1 MDHHRQENALILTA
15 QVIHQDMDDPKD
27 TNGTDRTQQATE
39 APPAADQ
46 QPAASNE
53 AAGLPKPP
61 DQSEQSKSGAVVK
74 SNPSASIPE
83 LLPLLSI
90 RDSVAF
96 PGTIMPLNIGREKSK
111 RLVEQAVTGNKLIG
125 VVAQRNK
132 ETEDPGLE
140 DMYRIGTACAILKML
155 TLPDGTLNIIVHGLT
170 RFGIE
175 ELASAE
181 PYLVARVHTR
191 EDATQITPELE
202 ALIHTARQSAYR
214 VFELSPNVPDEA
226 RIVLDNIDTPGGVAD
241 FLAANLSVGLV
252 NRQELLET
260 FDVGDRL
267 RKITKALAEQVQLLE
282 LANKIQTQV
291 RDQIDRSQRE
301 YYLQEQLKAIQKEL
315 GETDGRTAEIERLT
329 AAIEKAKMPEPA
341 SREAERELNRLTRIP
356 QASPEYS
363 VALDYVTWLCELPW
377 SVSTQDNLDLRRA
390 EKILDK
396 DHYGLDKVKKRILE
410 FLAVRKLKPEG
421 RGPIL
426 CFLGPPGVGKTSL
439 GQSIA
444 RALGRKFVRMSLG
457 GLHDEAQ
464 LRGHRRTYIGAMP
477 GRIIQEIRKCGANN
491 PVFMLDEVDKIGQD
505 FRGDPASALLE
516 ILDPQ
521 QNHNFTDNYLDAA
534 FDLSKVMFIA
544 TANYNDPIPAPLR
557 DRMET
562 IVLSGYTTEEKI
574 HIARRY
580 LVPRQLDENGL
591 TAQDVA
597 FSAEC
602 LETLATRYT
611 REAGVRN
618 LEREIGAICR
628 AVAARIAR
636 GRRQSLTITSDKI
649 PSFLGPP
656 RFEHEAAQ
664 RTSVPGVATG
674 LAFTPVGGEILFIEA
689 TTMPGQ
695 ARLTLTGQIG
705 EVMKESAQA
714 AYSIVRSRASQW
726 HIDPKAIAKLDL
738 HVHVPAGAVPKD
750 GPSAGVAMLSAMVSQ
765 FTGRPCRHDVAMTGE
780 ITLTGRVL
788 AIGGIKE
795 KILAAHRAGIRRV
808 VLPRDNRKDI
818 AEIPADVRKKL
829 KFIYADSV
837 EHVLRTVLV
846 PVNKTPPKEPGHNR
860 HPKTARKTNRN
871 RRPKSKR

>member
-1 MDHHRQENALILTA
+1 MCDERDKTS
-15 QVIHQDMDDPKD
+15 DTTDPKPGD
-27 TNGTDRTQQATE
+27 AAPETAERKETPSPGDVSKT
-39 APPAADQ
+39 PPAPQD
-46 QPAASNE
+46 
-53 AAGLPKPP
+53 
-61 DQSEQSKSGAVVK
+61 GAPRE
-74 SNPSASIPE
+74 NHGTRIPE
-83 LLPLLSI
+83 LLPLLPI

-111 RLVEQAVTGNKLIG
+111 RLVEQALAGDKLIG

-132 ETEDPGLE
+132 ETEDPGLA
-140 DMYRIGTACAILKML
+140 DIYRIGTVCAILKML

-175 ELASAE
+175 EIVSTDPFL
-181 PYLVARVHTR
+181 YARIHPR
-191 EDATQITPELE
+191 DDDPKGDPEMD

-214 VFELSPNVPDEA
+214 VFELSPNVPEEA

-241 FLAANLSVGLV
+241 FLAANLTIGMV

-260 FDVGDRL
+260 FNVADRL
-267 RKITKALAEQVQLLE
+267 RKISQALAEQVQLLE
-282 LANKIQTQV
+282 LANKIQSQV

-315 GETDGRTAEIERLT
+315 GETDGRTVEIERLK
-329 AAIEKAKMPEPA
+329 AAIDKARMPEA
-341 SREAERELNRLTRIP
+341 ARKEAERELNRLVRIP

-363 VALDYVTWLCELPW
+363 VAMDYVTWLCELPW
-377 SVSTQDNLDLRRA
+377 AIATEDRLDLKQA
-390 EKILDK
+390 ERILDE
-396 DHYGLDKVKKRILE
+396 DHYGLQKVKQRILE

-444 RALGRKFVRMSLG
+444 RALGRKFVRISLG

-477 GRIIQEIRKCGANN
+477 GRIIQELRKCGSNN
-491 PVFMLDEVDKIGQD
+491 PVFMLDEVDKVGQD

-521 QNHNFTDNYLDAA
+521 QNSTFTDNYIDAP

-544 TANYNDPIPAPLR
+544 TANYNDPIPPPLR

-562 IVLSGYTTEEKI
+562 LALSGYTTEEKI

-591 TAQDVA
+591 TRKNLS
-597 FSAEC
+597 FSRSAIEV
-602 LETLATRYT
+602 LATRYT

-628 AVAARIAR
+628 AVASRIAR
-636 GRRQSLTITSDKI
+636 GRRTPITVKDDALAD
-649 PSFLGPP
+649 FLGPP
-656 RFEHEAAQ
+656 KFEHEAAW

-705 EVMKESAQA
+705 DVMKESAQA
-714 AYSIVRSRASQW
+714 AYSIVRSRAGHW
-726 HIDPKAIAKLDL
+726 HIAPSSIAKLDL

-750 GPSAGVAMLSAMVSQ
+750 GPSAGVAMICAMVSR
-765 FTGRPCRHDVAMTGE
+765 FTDRPCRHDIAMTGE

-788 AIGGIKE
+788 PIGGVKE
-795 KILAAHRAGIRRV
+795 KVIAAHRAGIRRV
-808 VLPRDNRKDI
+808 VLPAENRKDLV
-818 AEIPADVRKKL
+818 EIPAEVRRQL
-829 KFIYADSV
+829 KFTFVESADQAI
-837 EHVLRTVLV
+837 RTVLA
-846 PVNKTPPKEPGHNR
+846 PASGNDGKANR
-860 HPKTARKTNRN
+860 DSAVGTAKGRKKTARGNGRQTA
-871 RRPKSKR
+871 RRM